1 MLPPVPASPA
11 TFTATEPKL
20 RPDPSATPR
29 PVALPSAAQPT
40 ALSQNSAIAGQLNI
54 MLLSGPERMSQNLAA
69 LAEVLGSAL
78 KIEQRPDESLN
89 DYMGRLIEGI
99 ANLPQADRLRLQK
112 LLTQSFAG
120 LQLRTLLEAMANPS
134 GPERATLALYLELYR
149 QTDRDGAMH
158 SVISSYREVAA
169 EGRSSA
175 PVAGRPTPANDSGRP
190 SADPQRSAQPT
201 VDPGQLQRIP
211 AGETRGRGDVALSS
225 SSAPLSR
232 PGQNAT
238 ALSAAK
244 GVSPPSM
251 SRPQDLDTNSELP
264 ETSRNGINGQP
275 DPKAAAARQA
285 GAAPE
290 VGSRPSATPGAV
302 QSRTN
307 GSERLGITPNTPP
320 DQADEPVRDGL
331 RPSTDRSAALA
342 SPAMP
347 AQTQTRPVTPTPTSW
362 LAELFETD
370 FIRTLLQ
377 LKTLPFDPQA
387 AARPSAPPVS
397 EKAVAEPPLKDG
409 AASETFS
416 SAAEDA
422 AQKPEAATSNAG
434 DERPLPLPI
443 PVPEQALLRNP
454 IVREG
459 TPLPFVPY
467 LIADDGEMERV
478 EEEEDEDSRGRDERD
493 TGQDAEEEAADQGA
507 HTAGETEAS
516 GPVIT
521 AIASAAAETTVSD
534 RPLLPP
540 PSDKALQLQPEPA
553 HELYLRMAGLT

>member
-149 QTDRDGAMH
+149 QTDRDGAMR

-169 EGRSSA
+169 EGRGSA
-175 PVAGRPTPANDSGRP
+175 PGSGRPTAANDSGRP

-201 VDPGQLQRIP
+201 VDPGQPQRMA
-211 AGETRGRGDVALSS
+211 AGETRGRGDIGSS
-225 SSAPLSR
+225 SFAPKARL
-232 PGQNAT
+232 GQDAT
-238 ALSAAK
+238 AFPRGA
-244 GVSPPSM
+244 PPS
-251 SRPQDLDTNSELP
+251 SGPLPQDLETTSEFP
-264 ETSRNGINGQP
+264 ETSRNGITGQP
-275 DPKAAAARQA
+275 DPKAATARQA
-285 GAAPE
+285 GGAPE
-290 VGSRPSATPGAV
+290 VGGRSSATPEAV

-307 GSERLGITPNTPP
+307 GIERSGAAPNTPG
-320 DQADEPVRDGL
+320 QADEPGQDGL
-331 RPSTDRSAALA
+331 RPSADRSAASA
-342 SPAMP
+342 SPAMS
-347 AQTQTRPVTPTPTSW
+347 AQTQTRPATPTPTSW

-370 FIRTLLQ
+370 FVRTLLQ

-387 AARPSAPPVS
+387 AARPSAPLGS
-397 EKAVAEPPLKDG
+397 EKTVAEPPLKDG
-409 AASETFS
+409 AAGETFG
-416 SAAEDA
+416 SAAEEA
-422 AQKPEAATSNAG
+422 AQTPEAVTRNPG

-454 IVREG
+454 VVREG
-459 TPLPFVPY
+459 MPLPFVPY

-478 EEEEDEDSRGRDERD
+478 EEEEDEDSQGRDERD
-493 TGQDAEEEAADQGA
+493 TGRDAEEEADDQDA
-507 HTAGETEAS
+507 HTASETEAS
-516 GPVIT
+516 GQVT
-521 AIASAAAETTVSD
+521 VAIASDAAETTVSD

>member
-11 TFTATEPKL
+11 NFTATEPKL

-29 PVALPSAAQPT
+29 PVTLPSAAQPT

-69 LAEVLGSAL
+69 VAEVLGSAL

-149 QTDRDGAMH
+149 QTDRDGAMR

-169 EGRSSA
+169 EGRGGA
-175 PVAGRPTPANDSGRP
+175 PGTGRPAAANDSSRP
-190 SADPQRSAQPT
+190 SGDPQRMAQPT
-201 VDPGQLQRIP
+201 VDPGQLQRMP
-211 AGETRGRGDVALSS
+211 GGEPRGRGDIGSS
-225 SSAPLSR
+225 SSAPLAR
-232 PGQNAT
+232 PGQDAT
-238 ALSAAK
+238 
-244 GVSPPSM
+244 VSPRGAPPSSM
-251 SRPQDLDTNSELP
+251 PLPQDLQVPGEVP
-264 ETSRNGINGQP
+264 ETPRNGTTVQP
-275 DPKAAAARQA
+275 DPKAATASQA
-285 GAAPE
+285 TGTPE
-290 VGSRPSATPGAV
+290 GDGRSSALAEV
-302 QSRTN
+302 AQSRAKGT
-307 GSERLGITPNTPP
+307 ERLAAALNTPSG
-320 DQADEPVRDGL
+320 QVDEPVQDGL
-331 RPSTDRSAALA
+331 RPSADRSAA
-342 SPAMP
+342 SAMP
-347 AQTQTRPVTPTPTSW
+347 GQAQTRPTASPPTSW

-370 FIRTLLQ
+370 FVRTLLQ

-387 AARPSAPPVS
+387 ATRPSGPSGS
-397 EKAVAEPPLKDG
+397 EKTVAEQPLKDG
-409 AASETFS
+409 AAGENFG
-416 SAAEDA
+416 SAAEEA
-422 AQKPEAATSNAG
+422 AQTPEAATRNPA

-454 IVREG
+454 IAREG
-459 TPLPFVPY
+459 MPLPFVPY

-478 EEEEDEDSRGRDERD
+478 EEEDDEDSQGRDERG
-493 TGQDAEEEAADQGA
+493 TGRDAGEEADDQDADAAS
-507 HTAGETEAS
+507 ETEVA
-516 GPVIT
+516 GPVT
-521 AIASAAAETTVSD
+521 AAIAAAAAETTVAET
-534 RPLLPP
+534 PLLPP